1 MVDTT
6 SRPQSIKTDI
16 WVSAQWDEYVA
27 ICEKPEYEKAR
38 CYYDNGWMR
47 LEMAALGPLHGREN
61 AVVLKVIGLFTA
73 FKNIRVVELIN
84 TSFRKVG
91 ERDAQPDIAFY
102 LGSNFQLPPRNNQPI
117 NIEIYGAPQLA
128 VEIASTTLGDDLGR
142 KRLLYERLGVQEY
155 WVVNVALSTVTAF
168 AVANGG
174 SGEIR
179 ESQVLPGLA
188 LATVEEAME
197 RSNTEDDGAIA
208 RWLIQIFQA

>member
-1 MVDTT
+1 
-6 SRPQSIKTDI
+6 
-16 WVSAQWDEYVA
+16 
-27 ICEKPEYEKAR
+27 
-38 CYYDNGWMR
+38 
-47 LEMAALGPLHGREN
+47 MAALGPLHGREN

-155 WVVNVALSTVTAF
+155 WVVNVALSTVIAF
-168 AVANGG
+168 AVTNGG

-208 RWLIQIFQA
+208 RWLMQTFQ

>member
-16 WVSAQWDEYVA
+16 WVPAQWDEYVA
-27 ICEKPEYEKAR
+27 MCEKPEYEKAR
-38 CYYDNGWMR
+38 CYFDSGWMR

-61 AVVLKVIGLFTA
+61 AVVLKVIAIFTA

-84 TSFRKVG
+84 TSFRKAG

-102 LGSNFQLPPRNNQPI
+102 LGSKFQLPPRNNQPI

-179 ESQVLPGLA
+179 ESQVLAGLA

-197 RSNTEDDGAIA
+197 RSNIEDDGAIA
-208 RWLIQIFQA
+208 RWLIQTFQ